1 MHDDLDTDE
10 LSTEFDPSTEFDD
23 ADVAVTTLERDVPN
37 EAESEWNGPRCEKC
51 EAPLK
56 SDVVTICRNCGWY
69 ASLGTFVEV
78 DKSYEIFAEDAPVAA
93 REPQKSHLR
102 VWLDLLPRWSW
113 VVIAS
118 CMAVI
123 VESIVVRLATPS
135 EIGGLRTAWSL
146 TQLMVGVL
154 GFICCH
160 IFNFMVLAA
169 NDSDFGVLD
178 LLLKPVK
185 LWMRAVQELPTRLW
199 VSNLAACSIV
209 AAVMSLVVIGAIPYE
224 RFWDW
229 GFEEPTKQ
237 DLLGAVANRVRK
249 LDNGNGAD
257 NLEDAVGDLA
267 GTADGLT
274 GFEPPPP
281 KPRHKADCVILGYQ
295 TDNDGRLD
303 SLVLGTNYLGKLVFA
318 GRVTPKMS
326 GPELSKFFK
335 SLERAK
341 THQPLINIQSDSATW
356 VKPQFTCRV
365 TYTEREKGRLL
376 EIEWGRLLSGIKT
389 K

>member
-1 MHDDLDTDE
+1 MHDDLDTDQ
-10 LSTEFDPSTEFDD
+10 LSAEFED
-23 ADVAVTTLERDVPN
+23 ADVAITTLEPDAPS
-37 EAESEWNGPRCEKC
+37 EAESEWSGPRCEKC

-78 DKSYEIFAEDAPVAA
+78 DKSYEAFAEGASEADA
-93 REPQKSHLR
+93 EPQKSHLR

-113 VVIAS
+113 VIIAS
-118 CMAVI
+118 CLAVI
-123 VESIVVRLATPS
+123 VESIIVRFATPS

-146 TQLMVGVL
+146 AQIMVGVL
-154 GFICCH
+154 AFICCH
-160 IFNFMVLAA
+160 IFNFMVLAT
-169 NDSDFGVLD
+169 NDSEFGVLD
-178 LLLKPVK
+178 LVLKPVK
-185 LWMRAVQELPTRLW
+185 LWMRACQELPTRLW
-199 VSNLAACSIV
+199 VSNLAACGIV
-209 AAVMSLVVIGAIPYE
+209 ATVMSFLVIGAIPYE

-229 GFEEPTKQ
+229 GFQEPTKQ
-237 DLLGAVANRVRK
+237 ELLGAVANRVQK
-249 LDNGNGAD
+249 LDKGKGAD

-274 GFEPPPP
+274 EGFEPPPP

-295 TDNDGRLD
+295 TDKDGRLD
-303 SLVLGTNYLGKLVFA
+303 SVVLGTNYLGKLVFA
-318 GRVTPKMS
+318 GRVRPEMP
-326 GPELSKFFK
+326 GPELNKLFK

-341 THQPLINIQSDSATW
+341 THQPLIAIQSDSAIW

-365 TYTEREKGRLL
+365 TYTEREKGRLN
-376 EIEWGRLLSGIKT
+376 EIEWDRLLGGIKT